1 MEKWI
6 QDGYNEWLIKYGYR
20 SVTFSEIYHG
30 NMIKWVAT
38 LKLQNALTEVFNRE
52 QATHN
57 YTLAK
62 LTKEQ

>member
-1 MEKWI
+1 MKEWI
-6 QDGYNEWLIKYGYR
+6 QDAYNEWLIMYGYR

-30 NMIKWVAT
+30 NMIKWVAA

-57 YTLAK
+57 YTLQK

>member
-1 MEKWI
+1 MDERTR
-6 QDGYNEWLIKYGYR
+6 DAYNEWLIKYGYR

-38 LKLQNALTEVFNRE
+38 LKLQNALTEVFNKE
-52 QATHN
+52 QDTHN